1 MFLSEDFEAIL
12 SIFASGDVS
21 YEIGKVISYTSSG
34 IVAWFWSLKMG
45 YFVEFTGCFEN
56 CEVTWV
62 ISHTLSGIVTQGD
75 HFKSWIFLSVWML
88 LWELWGYMPYSEWN
102 SGSGWSLLL
111 TFPGRGLQCL
121 GQVTTEMKV
130 KEKEVRMIFFTIW
143 QFPFHPDCWFLQ
155 ISLVYRIRIK
165 QLFTY
170 WSLEFLKQ
178 KGLHRKAWTRTKIL
192 SPNIYFCNIIKIC
205 RRLRTF

>member
-12 SIFASGDVS
+12 SIFGSGDVS
-21 YEIGKVISYTSSG
+21 YKIGKVISPTSSG
-34 IVAWFWSLKMG
+34 KVAWFWSLKMG

-56 CEVTWV
+56 CKVTWV

-130 KEKEVRMIFFTIW
+130 KEKEVRIILL
-143 QFPFHPDCWFLQ
+143 HGHFLF
-155 ISLVYRIRIK
+155 IRIVDSYRFH
-165 QLFTY
+165 LFTEFGLSNFLY
-170 WSLEFLKQ
+170 IEFLKQ
-178 KGLHRKAWTRTKIL
+178 KGLHRKAWTRTKI
-192 SPNIYFCNIIKIC
+192 
-205 RRLRTF
+205 